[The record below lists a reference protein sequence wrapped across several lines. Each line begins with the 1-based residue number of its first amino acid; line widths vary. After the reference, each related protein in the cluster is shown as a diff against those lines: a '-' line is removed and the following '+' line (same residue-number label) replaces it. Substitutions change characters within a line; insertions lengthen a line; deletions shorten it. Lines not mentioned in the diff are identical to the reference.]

1 MKAEAREFLAGRHVA
16 TLGTFNP
23 RGSIH
28 LAAVWY
34 LWDPDQQTL
43 SVPTGASTRKARNV
57 SARSE
62 ASLMVDSRTHGRYRG
77 VAATGRATILTR
89 EQAHERN
96 ALIHARYITEDGL
109 KHPDFGPVYAEA
121 DDITIVLAVERSRW
135 WNLAD
140 AFAPGLESKYLYRL
154 DE

>member
-1 MKAEAREFLAGRHVA
+1 MRLEAQEFLEGLHVA
-16 TLGTFNP
+16 TLATFNP

-34 LWDPDQQTL
+34 LWDPANGTL
-43 SVPTGASTRKARNV
+43 SVPTGASTRKAKNAK
-57 SARSE
+57 ARSD
-62 ASLMVDSRTHGRYRG
+62 ASIMVDSRAHGRFRG
-77 VAATGRATILTR
+77 VAATGKVTILAGDEAR
-89 EQAHERN
+89 SRN
-96 ALIHARYITEDGL
+96 ALIHRRYITPEGMRD
-109 KHPDFGPVYAEA
+109 PDFGAVHTDA

-140 AFAPGLESKYLYRL
+140 VFDPELESRCLYRL